1 MYGLLSYAVKP
12 AIRPDEQYVANLWVQ
27 LVKFCKQFW
36 QSKHPRTIIWL
47 LEVLNLAAAKF
58 PIVRLKKQTSELYE
72 IVQHLLNNCS
82 NVIMGNF

>member
-12 AIRPDEQYVANLWVQ
+12 AIRPDEQYVSNLWVQ